1 MKNKEK
7 AELFIRNAVT
17 NRHNKLSIQMK
28 TTIKRE
34 DILAPLQQV
43 IGAVERRQTLPILG
57 NVLLKS
63 IGGDLSLTA
72 TDLEIEMV
80 ARISADSSDDFQTTI
95 PARKLLDICKALPE
109 SAVIKFNIEDSRV
122 SLTSARSRFSLA
134 ALPAKDFPGLEE
146 IEAQQT
152 FSIPQNV
159 FKSLFD
165 KTSFAMAQQ
174 DVRYYLNGILMEIS
188 SDNIKLVATDGH
200 RLALSETSL
209 DTGVADEKQI
219 IIPRKAVLELSRLL
233 DSDDSQVKCV
243 LSQNHL
249 RVETDALVFT
259 TKLIDGKFPDYQRV
273 IPVDGNKTMEVDRET
288 LKNSMSRIAILS
300 NEKYRG
306 IRLTLTAG
314 NLSIQANNPDQEEA
328 EEELQIDYNESD
340 VEIGFNVTYLIDVLN
355 VIDSEKVQVK
365 LKDSNSSAIIS
376 DSEDDSSLYVVMP
389 MRL

>member
-1 MKNKEK
+1 
-7 AELFIRNAVT
+7 
-17 NRHNKLSIQMK
+17 MK

-57 NVLLKS
+57 NVLFKS
-63 IGGDLSLTA
+63 TGGDITLTA

-80 ARISADSSDDFQTTI
+80 ARVAADNSEEFQTTI

-109 SAVIKFNIEDSRV
+109 SSPINFNIEDSRV

-134 ALPAKDFPGLEE
+134 SLSARDFPSLDE
-146 IEAQQT
+146 IEELQS
-152 FSIPQNV
+152 FSIPQNI
-159 FKSLFD
+159 FKELFD

-188 SDNIKLVATDGH
+188 SDKIKLVATDGH

-209 DTGVADEKQI
+209 DTGIGEDKQI
-219 IIPRKAVLELSRLL
+219 IVPRKAVLELSRLL
-233 DSDDSQVKCV
+233 DSGDSPARCV

-249 RVETDALVFT
+249 RVETDSLVFT

-273 IPVDGNKTMEVDRET
+273 IPVDGNKILEVEREV

-306 IRLTLTAG
+306 IRLTLTSG

-328 EEELQIDYNESD
+328 EEELLVDYGEGD
-340 VEIGFNVTYLIDVLN
+340 VEIGFNVTYLIDVLT
-355 VIDSEKVQVK
+355 VLDSEKVQVK

-376 DSEDDSSLYVVMP
+376 DSKDDSSIYVVMP

>member
-1 MKNKEK
+1 
-7 AELFIRNAVT
+7 
-17 NRHNKLSIQMK
+17 MK

-34 DILAPLQQV
+34 DILTPLQQV

-63 IGGDLSLTA
+63 TGGDLSLTA

-80 ARISADSSDDFQTTI
+80 ARVAADNSDEFQTTI

-109 SAVIKFNIEDSRV
+109 SAVISFNIEDSRV

-134 ALPAKDFPGLEE
+134 SLPAQDFPGLEE
-146 IEAQQT
+146 IEGQQT
-152 FSIPQNV
+152 IAIPQNT
-159 FKSLFD
+159 FKALFD

-188 SDNIKLVATDGH
+188 ADRIKLVATDGH
-200 RLALSETSL
+200 RLALSETDL
-209 DTGVADEKQI
+209 DTGVTEEKQI

-233 DSDDSQVKCV
+233 GSDDSPVKCV

-288 LKNSMSRIAILS
+288 LKSSMSRIAILS

-306 IRLTLTAG
+306 IRLTLTSG

-328 EEELQIDYNESD
+328 EEELQVDYNESD

-355 VIDSEKVQVK
+355 VLDSKKVQVK

-376 DSEDDSSLYVVMP
+376 DSEDESSLYVVMP

>member
-1 MKNKEK
+1 
-7 AELFIRNAVT
+7 
-17 NRHNKLSIQMK
+17 MK

-34 DILAPLQQV
+34 DILVPLQQV

-63 IGGDLSLTA
+63 TGGDLSLTA

-80 ARISADSSDDFQTTI
+80 ARIKADNSDEFQTTI

-109 SAVIKFNIEDSRV
+109 SAVINFSIEDSRV
-122 SLTSARSRFSLA
+122 SLTSARSRFTLA
-134 ALPAKDFPGLEE
+134 SLPAEDFPGLEE

-188 SDNIKLVATDGH
+188 SGKIKLVATDGH
-200 RLALSETSL
+200 RLALSETGL
-209 DTGVADEKQI
+209 DTGVTDEKQI
-219 IIPRKAVLELSRLL
+219 IVPRKAVLELSRLL
-233 DSDDSQVKCV
+233 DSDDSPVKCV

-288 LKNSMSRIAILS
+288 LKSSMSRIAILS

-328 EEELQIDYNESD
+328 EEELQVDYNESD

-355 VIDSEKVQVK
+355 VIDSKNVQVK

>member
-1 MKNKEK
+1 
-7 AELFIRNAVT
+7 
-17 NRHNKLSIQMK
+17 MK

-34 DILAPLQQV
+34 DILAPLQKV

-63 IGGDLSLTA
+63 TGGDLSLTA

-80 ARISADSSDDFQTTI
+80 ANINSSGGDDFQTTI
-95 PARKLLDICKALPE
+95 PARKLLDICKALPDSSE
-109 SAVIKFNIEDSRV
+109 INFTVDESRV
-122 SLTSARSRFSLA
+122 SLTSARSRFTLA
-134 ALPAKDFPGLEE
+134 SLPAKDFPGLDE
-146 IEAQQT
+146 ISSLQSFT
-152 FSIPQNV
+152 IPQNQL
-159 FKSLFD
+159 KSLFD

-188 SDNIKLVATDGH
+188 PGKIKLVATDGH
-200 RLALSETSL
+200 RLALSEAAL
-209 DTGVADEKQI
+209 DTGVEEDKQI
-219 IIPRKAVLELSRLL
+219 IVPRKAVLELSRLL
-233 DSDDSQVKCV
+233 EPGDSSANCM

-249 RVETDALVFT
+249 RVETSTLVFT

-273 IPVDGNKTMEVDRET
+273 IPVDGNKIMEVNRET
-288 LKNSMSRIAILS
+288 LKQSMSRIASLS

-306 IRLTLTAG
+306 IRLTLSSG

-328 EEELQIDYNESD
+328 EEELQVDYTESD
-340 VEIGFNVTYLIDVLN
+340 MEIGFNVTYLIDVLN
-355 VIDSEKVQVK
+355 VLNSEKVQIK

-376 DSEDDSSLYVVMP
+376 DSQDDTSLYVVMP

>member
-1 MKNKEK
+1 
-7 AELFIRNAVT
+7 
-17 NRHNKLSIQMK
+17 MK

-34 DILAPLQQV
+34 DILAPLQKV

-63 IGGDLSLTA
+63 IAGDMTLTA

-80 ARISADSSDDFQTTI
+80 ARVVGKGADDFQTTI

-109 SAVIKFNIEDSRV
+109 SSSIKFAIAENRV

-134 ALPAKDFPGLEE
+134 SLQAKDFPGLDE
-146 IEAQQT
+146 IEAQQS
-152 FSIPQNV
+152 FSISQNQL
-159 FKSLFD
+159 KSLFD

-174 DVRYYLNGILMEIS
+174 DVRYYLNGILMEITTGA
-188 SDNIKLVATDGH
+188 IKLVATDGH
-200 RLALSETSL
+200 RLALSEIKL
-209 DTGVADEKQI
+209 DTGVDEERQI

-233 DSDDSQVKCV
+233 DSGDSPANCI

-249 RVETDALVFT
+249 RVETNSLVFT

-273 IPVDGNKTMEVDRET
+273 IPVDGNKSMEVNRET

-306 IRLTLTAG
+306 IRLTLSSG

-328 EEELQIDYNESD
+328 EEELQVDYTETD
-340 VEIGFNVTYLIDVLN
+340 MEIGFNVTYLIDVLN
-355 VIDSEKVQVK
+355 VLNSEKVQIK

-376 DSEDDSSLYVVMP
+376 DSQDDTSLYVVMP